1 MMLTQFKRRPTTSV
15 VSFADLFDD
24 LFTEGKTQRAFVPA
38 VNIAESALAYR
49 LEVAVPGYAKEDFKL
64 KVEKDQLI
72 ISAEK
77 KEETKNESEK
87 VTRKEFHY
95 HSFKRSFH
103 LPETVEGEKIEAKYE
118 NGILH
123 VVIPKKEAAKDTV
136 AIEVAVQ

>member
-1 MMLTQFKRRPTTSV
+1 MLTQFKRRPTTGV
-15 VSFADLFDD
+15 VTFADLFDD
-24 LFTEGKTQRAFVPA
+24 LFTEGKAQKGFVPA
-38 VNIAESALAYR
+38 VNIAESPEAYR
-49 LEVAVPGYAKEDFKL
+49 LEVAVPGYSKEDFKL

-77 KEETKNESEK
+77 KEETKNETEK

-103 LPETVEGEKIEAKYE
+103 LPETVQGEKIEAKYE

-123 VVIPKKEAAKDTV
+123 VVIPKKEVAKDAST
-136 AIEVAVQ
+136 IEVSVQ